1 MMGFGRNISDLMKL
15 KNMSQ
20 TELAKQLGV
29 VQSAVSLWI
38 NEKREPDYKTLF
50 KLCKILDTTPNEI
63 LGWDD

>member
-1 MMGFGRNISDLMKL
+1 MAFGKNISDLMKL
-15 KNMSQ
+15 KNMGQ
-20 TELAKQLGV
+20 TELAKKVGV

-50 KLCKILDTTPNEI
+50 MLCKILETTPNEI